1 MTAGPNQ
8 DKCLD
13 EGRAP
18 VARKSRAIFRRL
30 LYREGMFFRSAPRFS
45 SVSFGAASLALGLV
59 AVSLGVACGGDES
72 APATTE
78 SEAGGSPATGRGGS
92 NASGGSDTGGSAGH
106 SPAGAGGVATGGA
119 AGAGTDGGA
128 AGSGDTAGAG
138 GTTAGAGNG
147 GDTAAGGGGS
157 AAGASGGA
165 GGPTGGAA
173 GTAGNTGGGAG
184 TAAAGGGS
192 GMAGSGGSAGS
203 APADACATK
212 TPVCNAT
219 TGFKEGG
226 GLVAIDRCAF
236 PIKEAGFASYGS
248 LIKGT
253 EAAKLVKTVKIADVL
268 GDLNRSAVQVTA
280 AKVPGKPAGVKQAFT
295 WATGD
300 VNVDYWIPQGL
311 SGSADAVA
319 SGLVDGKSVIVVAW
333 YYDLAKDPGSTQ
345 KKGVRVAFVDVTNP
359 SKPMYRFALLVEPT
373 GTVDAPNFG
382 PVNIHAGGIVWFG
395 NSLYVADTSH
405 GFRVFDLN
413 HIWSVP
419 PDDGLGCDFS
429 RCVAENYA
437 YVIPQSGKYEA
448 GDTCDLLFSY
458 VSLDRSVSPPT
469 LISGEY
475 CSDTACKGP
484 LTGRAIRWPLDEK
497 TGKLAAGT
505 SYPAEAYVFQQK
517 QVQGAAAHA
526 GTFYLSSSAP
536 AGGDGALYRVIKGKS
551 KTSGWLDSPEDLLV
565 DQPNKLL
572 WSLSEADGARFV
584 MGAALSSYPAP

>member
-1 MTAGPNQ
+1 M
-8 DKCLD
+8 L
-13 EGRAP
+13 
-18 VARKSRAIFRRL
+18 RRSL
-30 LYREGMFFRSAPRFS
+30 PRRSS
-45 SVSFGAASLALGLV
+45 TSFGVAAFGLGLGL
-59 AVSLGVACGGDES
+59 AFAAVACGGDES
-72 APATTE
+72 TPSPRDGE
-78 SEAGGSPATGRGGS
+78 QGGGASGRGQ
-92 NASGGSDTGGSAGH
+92 GGGNTAGSAG
-106 SPAGAGGVATGGA
+106 SAGNAALAGAAGSSGGA
-119 AGAGTDGGA
+119 AGAETAGGA
-128 AGSGDTAGAG
+128 AGETSSGSGGSGGSGAGDGGSGGTPAGSGGAGTAGDAG
-138 GTTAGAGNG
+138 SSGTG
-147 GDTAAGGGGS
+147 GSAAGGGGV
-157 AAGASGGA
+157 AGAS
-165 GGPTGGAA
+165 
-173 GTAGNTGGGAG
+173 
-184 TAAAGGGS
+184 
-192 GMAGSGGSAGS
+192 GSGGSAGAS
-203 APADACATK
+203 GSGGSVSTDTCATK
-212 TPVCNAT
+212 KAVCNAT
-219 TGFKEGG
+219 TGLTEGG

-236 PIKEAGFASYGS
+236 PIKEASFASYAS

-253 EAAKLVKTVKIADVL
+253 EDAKLVKTVKVADVL

-280 AKVPGKPAGVKQAFT
+280 GKVPGKPAGVKQAFT

-311 SGSADAVA
+311 SGSADAAA

-333 YYDLAKDPGSTQ
+333 YYDLAKDPGETQ
-345 KKGVRVAFVDVTNP
+345 KKGVRVAFVDVSNP
-359 SKPMYRFALLVEPT
+359 AKPTYRFALLVEPT
-373 GTVDAPNFG
+373 GTVDEPNFG

-395 NSLYVADTSH
+395 DSLYVADTSH

-469 LISGEY
+469 LVSGEY

-484 LTGRAIRWPLDEK
+484 LTGRALRWPLDEK

-505 SYPAEAYVFQQK
+505 SYPSEAYVFQQK

-536 AGGDGALYRVIKGKS
+536 AGGGGALYRVVKGKS
-551 KTSGWLDSPEDLLV
+551 KTSVWIDSPEDLLV

-584 MGAALSSYPAP
+584 MGAALSSYPSP